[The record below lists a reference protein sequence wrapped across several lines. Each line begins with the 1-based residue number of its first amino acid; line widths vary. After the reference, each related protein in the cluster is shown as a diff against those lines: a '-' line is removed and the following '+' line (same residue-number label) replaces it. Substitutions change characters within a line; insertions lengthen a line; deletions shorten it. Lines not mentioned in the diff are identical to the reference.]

1 MDRRQT
7 AGMGIITPMECQES
21 ALECAK
27 LAKAAKTPKERNILY
42 AMCRCWQ
49 ALAVQAMRYEQKDD
63 SED

>member
-1 MDRRQT
+1 
-7 AGMGIITPMECQES
+7 MGIITPMECQER

-49 ALAVQAMRYEQKDD
+49 ALAVNAMRYEQKDD

>member
-1 MDRRQT
+1 
-7 AGMGIITPMECQES
+7 MGIITPLECQER

-49 ALAVQAMRYEQKDD
+49 ALAVTAMRYEQKDD
-63 SED
+63 TED